1 MLAALLAIG
10 CAVADDVPVVV
21 LRTPAAAKM
30 AAPSFEELWN
40 DAGDHMPWVVETRRE
55 LHRMPE
61 LLFDEH
67 MTSGKIA
74 SVLASLG
81 VNFTTGWAVNTKRE
95 ELAAKGFASGAGGT
109 GIVAEIGSGGEPCVL
124 LRSDIDALPI
134 HETAPVPWRSEIDG
148 RMHACGHDGHAA
160 MLLGAAA
167 VLKRRE
173 ADIVGT
179 VRLVFQPAEE
189 GGAGGKRMVEEGA
202 LKRFPPVRAA
212 FGFHQWPFLPLGVIG
227 GRPGPM
233 LAATEL
239 FDVLVS
245 GVGGHAA
252 MRVGPRPPTREGRA
266 RPHHVVDP
274 IVAAAHVV
282 TALQS
287 IASRETDPLS
297 SAVVSV
303 TMFHAGDAYNVIPA
317 GARVGG
323 TIRSLSFDGLRRV
336 KDRVDA
342 VVLATAAAHRCNASV
357 SWSPDAYPATVND
370 PELWEWSAR
379 VAAAASVEGEVRT
392 IDPTMGGED
401 FSFIADEVPST
412 FLALGQGA
420 TDFETTDD
428 DGAPVGPFD
437 TTVTVHNGR
446 FVLHED
452 LLRRGV
458 ALHAHLALN
467 YLADQK

>member
-1 MLAALLAIG
+1 MAAMARRATGLAMACGNNRGAAMLAAPLAMVRGNRGAAMLAALLAIG

-21 LRTPAAAKM
+21 LRTPAAAAKM

-40 DAGDHMPWVVETRRE
+40 EAGDHMPWVVETRRE

-95 ELAAKGFASGAGGT
+95 ELAAKGFVSGAGGT

-189 GGAGGKRMVEEGA
+189 GGAGGKRMVEEGV
-202 LKRFPPVRAA
+202 LSMEPKPQAA
-212 FGFHQWPFLPLGVIG
+212 FGFHQWPFLPLGSIG

-239 FDVLVS
+239 FDIVVS

-252 MRVGPRPPTREGRA
+252 M
-266 RPHHVVDP
+266 
-274 IVAAAHVV
+274 
-282 TALQS
+282 
-287 IASRETDPLS
+287 
-297 SAVVSV
+297 
-303 TMFHAGDAYNVIPA
+303 F
-317 GARVGG
+317 
-323 TIRSLSFDGLRRV
+323 
-336 KDRVDA
+336 
-342 VVLATAAAHRCNASV
+342 CSV
-357 SWSPDAYPATVND
+357 SIS
-370 PELWEWSAR
+370 
-379 VAAAASVEGEVRT
+379 
-392 IDPTMGGED
+392 
-401 FSFIADEVPST
+401 
-412 FLALGQGA
+412 
-420 TDFETTDD
+420 
-428 DGAPVGPFD
+428 
-437 TTVTVHNGR
+437 
-446 FVLHED
+446 
-452 LLRRGV
+452 
-458 ALHAHLALN
+458 
-467 YLADQK
+467 

>member
-1 MLAALLAIG
+1 MARGNRGATMLAALLAIG

-21 LRTPAAAKM
+21 LRTPAAAAKM

-40 DAGDHMPWVVETRRE
+40 EAGDHMPWVVETRRE

-95 ELAAKGFASGAGGT
+95 ELAAKGFVSGAGGT

-266 RPHHVVDP
+266 RSGGPPCTTAGGRARLVTSFAPREQPRAPISAATPAARAGPPGPPRQSAAPH
-274 IVAAAHVV
+274 AAGRTTSSTPSSPRRTSSRRSSPSRAARR
-282 TALQS
+282 TRCRRPSCPSPCSTPATRTTSSPRARALQGS
-287 IASRETDPLS
+287 KRERHSQLQRLRSRP
-297 SAVVSV
+297 
-303 TMFHAGDAYNVIPA
+303 F
-317 GARVGG
+317 
-323 TIRSLSFDGLRRV
+323 
-336 KDRVDA
+336 
-342 VVLATAAAHRCNASV
+342 
-357 SWSPDAYPATVND
+357 
-370 PELWEWSAR
+370 
-379 VAAAASVEGEVRT
+379 
-392 IDPTMGGED
+392 PT
-401 FSFIADEVPST
+401 
-412 FLALGQGA
+412 
-420 TDFETTDD
+420 
-428 DGAPVGPFD
+428 
-437 TTVTVHNGR
+437 R
-446 FVLHED
+446 F
-452 LLRRGV
+452 G
-458 ALHAHLALN
+458 
-467 YLADQK
+467 

>member
-1 MLAALLAIG
+1 MERAFLLVLATLATA
-10 CAVADDVPVVV
+10 CVADDVPVVV
-21 LRTPAAAKM
+21 LRTPEASSKKPM
-30 AAPSFEELWN
+30 VAPEFEDLWN
-40 DAGDHMPWVVETRRE
+40 EAGLEMAWVVEVRRE

-67 MTSGKIA
+67 MTSAKIA
-74 SVLASLG
+74 AVLGSLG
-81 VNFTTGWAVNTKRE
+81 VNYTAGWAVNTKRE
-95 ELAAKGFASGAGGT
+95 ELAAKGFVSGAGGT
-109 GIVAEIGSGGEPCVL
+109 GLVAEIGTGGEPCVL
-124 LRSDIDALPI
+124 LRTDIDALPI
-134 HETAPVPWRSEIDG
+134 HETAPVPWKSTIDG
-148 RMHACGHDGHAA
+148 RMHACGHDGHTA

-173 ADIVGT
+173 AQIKGT
-179 VRLVFQPAEE
+179 VRLIFQPAEE
-189 GGAGGKRMVEEGA
+189 GGAGGKRMVEEGV
-202 LKRFPPVRAA
+202 LKKFPPVKAA
-212 FGFHQWPFLPLGVIG
+212 FGFHQWPFLPLGAIG

-239 FDVLVS
+239 FDILVS

-252 MRVGPRPPTREGRA
+252 M
-266 RPHHVVDP
+266 PHHVVDP
-274 IVAAAHVV
+274 IVAASHVV

-323 TIRSLSFDGLRRV
+323 TIRSLSYAGLQTLR
-336 KDRVDA
+336 DRVDA
-342 VVLATAAAHRCNASV
+342 VVEATANAHRCNASI
-357 SWSPDAYPATVND
+357 SWSPDAYPATEND
-370 PELWEWSAR
+370 PDLWTWSTA
-379 VAAAASVEGEVRT
+379 VAAAASTEGAVRV
-392 IDPTMGGED
+392 INPTMGGED
-401 FSFIADEVPST
+401 FSFIAQEVPST

-420 TDFETTDD
+420 LDFTSTDD

-437 TTVTVHNGR
+437 TTVTVHNGK

-452 LLRRGV
+452 VLRRGV
-458 ALHAHLALN
+458 ALHAHLALSF
-467 YLADQK
+467 LANQTSA

>member
-81 VNFTTGWAVNTKRE
+81 VNFTTGWAV
-95 ELAAKGFASGAGGT
+95 
-109 GIVAEIGSGGEPCVL
+109 
-124 LRSDIDALPI
+124 
-134 HETAPVPWRSEIDG
+134 
-148 RMHACGHDGHAA
+148 
-160 MLLGAAA
+160 
-167 VLKRRE
+167 
-173 ADIVGT
+173 
-179 VRLVFQPAEE
+179 
-189 GGAGGKRMVEEGA
+189 EEGA

-239 FDVLVS
+239 FGVLVS
-245 GVGGHAA
+245 A
-252 MRVGPRPPTREGRA
+252 
-266 RPHHVVDP
+266 PHRVVDP

-317 GARVGG
+317 GARRRHDPVA
-323 TIRSLSFDGLRRV
+323 LLRRAPARQ
-336 KDRVDA
+336 DRVDA
-342 VVLATAAAHRCNASV
+342 VVLATAAAHR
-357 SWSPDAYPATVND
+357 
-370 PELWEWSAR
+370 
-379 VAAAASVEGEVRT
+379 
-392 IDPTMGGED
+392 
-401 FSFIADEVPST
+401 
-412 FLALGQGA
+412 
-420 TDFETTDD
+420 
-428 DGAPVGPFD
+428 
-437 TTVTVHNGR
+437 
-446 FVLHED
+446 
-452 LLRRGV
+452 
-458 ALHAHLALN
+458 
-467 YLADQK
+467 

>member
-1 MLAALLAIG
+1 MAAMARRATGLAMACGNNRGAAMLAAPLAMVRGNRGAAMLAALLAIG

-21 LRTPAAAKM
+21 LRTPAAAAKM

-95 ELAAKGFASGAGGT
+95 ELAAKGFVSGAGGT

-173 ADIVGT
+173 ADIIGT

-189 GGAGGKRMVEEGA
+189 GGAGGKRMVEDCAEIKSSTRLQCARNWTDCAG
-202 LKRFPPVRAA
+202 F
-212 FGFHQWPFLPLGVIG
+212 FGC
-227 GRPGPM
+227 
-233 LAATEL
+233 A
-239 FDVLVS
+239 S
-245 GVGGHAA
+245 G
-252 MRVGPRPPTREGRA
+252 TR
-266 RPHHVVDP
+266 
-274 IVAAAHVV
+274 
-282 TALQS
+282 
-287 IASRETDPLS
+287 
-297 SAVVSV
+297 
-303 TMFHAGDAYNVIPA
+303 
-317 GARVGG
+317 
-323 TIRSLSFDGLRRV
+323 
-336 KDRVDA
+336 
-342 VVLATAAAHRCNASV
+342 
-357 SWSPDAYPATVND
+357 
-370 PELWEWSAR
+370 
-379 VAAAASVEGEVRT
+379 
-392 IDPTMGGED
+392 
-401 FSFIADEVPST
+401 
-412 FLALGQGA
+412 
-420 TDFETTDD
+420 
-428 DGAPVGPFD
+428 
-437 TTVTVHNGR
+437 
-446 FVLHED
+446 
-452 LLRRGV
+452 
-458 ALHAHLALN
+458 
-467 YLADQK
+467 

>member
-1 MLAALLAIG
+1 
-10 CAVADDVPVVV
+10 
-21 LRTPAAAKM
+21 
-30 AAPSFEELWN
+30 
-40 DAGDHMPWVVETRRE
+40 MPWVVETRRE

-202 LKRFPPVRAA
+202 LKQFPPVRAA

-252 MRVGPRPPTREGRA
+252 MRVGPLGRPPRR
-266 RPHHVVDP
+266 RPHRVVDP